1 LPRGPEL
8 REPRGTVSDDTRE
21 GETEKGATEGGATKH
36 GAPEHAAG
44 LEGVEPARWLD
55 AVRWDER
62 GLVTV
67 VVQDALTGEVRM
79 VAWADREALARTV
92 ATGEAHFF
100 SRSRG
105 RLWRKGETSGNVL
118 LVRALLLDCD
128 GDSALVLVEPHGPT
142 CHTGAPSCFFRAL
155 DGGAWTEQSRP
166 LPMMDR
172 LEAALRARAE
182 GASDRSY
189 TRALLD
195 AGPEKIGAKL
205 REEADEL
212 ARAVA
217 SESEARVAGEAADLV
232 YHACVGLLAR
242 GVPWRVV
249 LEELSRRFGTSGLD
263 EKAARGPQRDR

>member
-1 LPRGPEL
+1 M
-8 REPRGTVSDDTRE
+8 SDDSSG
-21 GETEKGATEGGATKH
+21 GEERKRAVASG
-36 GAPEHAAG
+36 P
-44 LEGVEPARWLD
+44 WLD

-92 ATGEAHFF
+92 ETGEAHFF

-118 LVRALLLDCD
+118 RVRSLLLDCD
-128 GDSALVLVEPHGPT
+128 GDAVLSLVEPHGAT

-155 DGGAWTEQSRP
+155 VSDGWTESARP
-166 LPMMDR
+166 LPMMER
-172 LEAALRARAE
+172 LEEALRARAQ
-182 GASDRSY
+182 GGSTRSY
-189 TRALLD
+189 TRALLE

-217 SESEARVAGEAADLV
+217 SETDERVASEAADLV
-232 YHACVGLLAR
+232 FHACVGLLAR
-242 GVPWRVV
+242 GVSWRAV
-249 LEELSRRFGTSGLD
+249 LAELSRRFGTSGLD
-263 EKAARGPQRDR
+263 EKAARAPAPPR